1 MMSGER
7 ELEDT
12 MFRRMSILFVVLAL
26 IVFAGLPA
34 LAQDEFV
41 FGVVLV
47 GPNDDRGWST
57 SHHEAGEYVVANF
70 PGARMLEFESLNP
83 ADSPETTLMDVVE
96 LMVDEGAS
104 VIFTTSDSFEE
115 DTNVVAAAFPDVT
128 FINITGSN
136 AIQSSDVVMGE
147 HALMHELPE
156 LPSANV
162 GNFNT
167 YMELPRMIAGCA
179 AALASETGHIGYL
192 GALINPE
199 TRRLVASSY
208 LGARYCADNYRD
220 DMSAD
225 DITFEVKWI
234 GFWFHIPGVTL
245 DPVEVA
251 QQMLDGGA
259 DVIISGIDTTEA
271 ITVAGRYMAE
281 GDMSYGVPYGNIN
294 GCSEAPEACLGSAY
308 YNWGPAYLS
317 VVERVVDGSWAQEW
331 LWWEPKWDEIGDDGF
346 YTDADYSVG
355 GYVFGDGLSMEHRE
369 TLKTFAQAIHDF
381 QTDPM
386 HAGEMFLWSGPLNL
400 QDGTQLAGDMEPV
413 SLLDIWFLPQ
423 LLEGM
428 IGASE

>member
-1 MMSGER
+1 
-7 ELEDT
+7 
-12 MFRRMSILFVVLAL
+12 MFRRMTLLFMVLAL
-26 IVFAGLPA
+26 IAFAVPPA
-34 LAQDEFV
+34 LAQDEVV

-57 SHHEAGEYVVANF
+57 SHYEAGEYVEANLE
-70 PGARMLEFESLNP
+70 GARMLHFESLNP

-147 HALMHELPE
+147 HAVMHDLPE
-156 LPSANV
+156 LPPANV
-162 GNFNT
+162 GNFNV

-179 AALASETGHIGYL
+179 AALASESGQIGYL

-199 TRRLVASSY
+199 TRRLAASSY
-208 LGARYCADNYRD
+208 LGARYCAENYRD
-220 DMSAD
+220 DMMAD
-225 DITFEVKWI
+225 DISFEVTWI

-245 DPVEVA
+245 DPTEVA
-251 QQMLDGGA
+251 QGFLDGGA

-271 ITVAGRYMAE
+271 ITVAGQYTAE
-281 GDMSYGVPYGNIN
+281 GDASYGVPYGNVN
-294 GCSEAPEACLGSAY
+294 GCSEAPDSCLGAAY

-317 VVERVVDGSWAQEW
+317 VVERVVAGAWSQEW
-331 LWWEPKWDEIGDDGF
+331 LWYEPKWDEISDDGI
-346 YTDADYSVG
+346 YTDTDVSVG
-355 GYVFGDGLSMEHRE
+355 GYVFGDALSMDAVE
-369 TLKTFAQAIHDF
+369 TLKAFAQEIHDF

-386 HAGEMFLWSGPLNL
+386 HAGEMFGWSGPLNL
-400 QDGTQLAGDMEPV
+400 QDGSPLAGDMEPV
-413 SLLDIWFLPQ
+413 SLLDIWFIPQ

-428 IGASE
+428 TGASE